1 MAIVSA
7 SVPDRASFSV
17 VVSASCPDR
26 SPLSV
31 IVSAS
36 RADRTDTMAFLS
48 VGRAD
53 RFSSVRVLS
62 AAVPDS
68 VQSITVPAHV
78 ASARAAG
85 AEIYPNVL
93 WKVYRAGVHL
103 EHVSAS
109 VSTSVNA
116 GWQAS
121 VELIGDQ
128 ADDFADDTPIRIEIQ
143 DGLGGQLV
151 TPELFA
157 TEREAVDERSDSGP
171 SSNWTLM
178 DSTTAKAGRD
188 NVSFPT
194 FRGSSSTEIVQAL
207 ASAAGIKVVGTIDFP
222 VPDEDVKQSKIN
234 DAVQRIAAASAQE
247 WHVRETGEMELV
259 EWGRFSGELQ
269 VDWSR
274 ITRNCTPR
282 SRFSKI
288 NIGKRSAVQ
297 SNSDNQQSDFR
308 FPFDEI
314 GFKTFA
320 LPNPLSGVIIGD
332 LSKFGYL
339 DAIGVW
345 NGDPGRG
352 GKLIKYLAIAGGP
365 FTNTNAVAN
374 GAYPATH
381 ISCYVMPPGG
391 IEAFLQGFAPGEIQA
406 TMRVTGTPPSNL
418 APALQVDPEF
428 LYAYDSGRPV
438 NAAPDWIDSV
448 FPNRQWVVDRASK
461 MLQMKNKGWRTL
473 DMNSVLDVSPRLF
486 QSFSRYGKTWR
497 VDKITFTDGLES
509 APETNLTLVVME

>member
-1 MAIVSA
+1 MIVSA
-7 SVPDRASFSV
+7 QVVDSVSCCN
-17 VVSASCPDR
+17 VVSAERVDR
-26 SPLSV
+26 VPQST
-31 IVSAS
+31 IISAL
-36 RADRTDTMAFLS
+36 RADRYDSTANLS
-48 VGRAD
+48 MQRAD
-53 RFSSVRVLS
+53 RAQNVRGVS
-62 AAVPDS
+62 KVVPDS
-68 VQSITVPAHV
+68 VQAITVPAAIAAAV
-78 ASARAAG
+78 AAG
-85 AEIYPNVL
+85 TEIYPDVL
-93 WKVYRAGVHL
+93 WKVWVDGTHL

-109 VSTSVNA
+109 ISFGVNS
-116 GWQAS
+116 GWQGN

-128 ADDFADDTPIRIEIQ
+128 ADDFGDDVPIRIEIQ
-143 DGLGGQLV
+143 DGLGGQII
-151 TPELFA
+151 TPKLYA
-157 TEREAVDERSDSGP
+157 TERQGTDELSDSGP
-171 SSNWTLM
+171 SSSWTLM
-178 DSTTAKAGRD
+178 DETTAKAGRD

-194 FRGSSSTEIVQAL
+194 FRGSTSKEIVASL
-207 ASAAGIKVVGTIDFP
+207 ATAAGIKVKGVIDFP

-259 EWGRFSGELQ
+259 EWGKYSGELV

-274 ITRNCTPR
+274 ITRHCTPR

-297 SNSDNQQSDFR
+297 ANSDNQQSDFK

-406 TMRVTGTPPSNL
+406 TMRVTGTPPNNIT
-418 APALQVDPEF
+418 ATPTPIDPEF
-428 LYAYDSGRPV
+428 LHAYDSGRPI
-438 NAAPDWIDSV
+438 NAAPDWIDSI
-448 FPNRQWVVDRASK
+448 FPSRQWAVDRAPK
-461 MLQMKNKGWRTL
+461 FLQMKNKGWRTL
-473 DMNSVLDVSPRLF
+473 DMNSALDVSPRLF
-486 QSFSRYGKTWR
+486 QSFQRYGKTWR

-509 APETNLTLVVME
+509 APETNLNLVVME